1 MEFYGRRDMKTI
13 KMVLG
18 NRIIAEVNDGE
29 LHDLLNNRHP
39 FALKPQELYDASFYG
54 IPHSSTF
61 DDRVKLVQ
69 AGQYFCYVKPSLKM
83 IVVEQ

>member
-1 MEFYGRRDMKTI
+1 MKTI
-13 KMVLG
+13 IMVLG
-18 NRIIAEVNDGE
+18 NMIIAEVNDGNF
-29 LHDLLNNRHP
+29 HSLLNNRHP
-39 FALKPQELYDASFYG
+39 FALNPQELYDASFYG
-54 IPHSSTF
+54 VPHSETF